1 MFKSKMK
8 SMKEEKWKNKALH
21 GLQYPRIL
29 EKPNVDTVTTNIRL
43 PSNLKEETGGG
54 GSATKETEGLLVA
67 AQDKAINTRNY
78 QKAKCGQQ
86 VESKCRMYSQ
96 HEETVDHI
104 VSGCKV

>member
-1 MFKSKMK
+1 MK

-54 GSATKETEGLLVA
+54 ERYKRNRGATGSSSRQGNKH
-67 AQDKAINTRNY
+67 
-78 QKAKCGQQ
+78 QKLP
-86 VESKCRMYSQ
+86 ESKMWSA
-96 HEETVDHI
+96 
-104 VSGCKV
+104 SGEQMQNVFTT